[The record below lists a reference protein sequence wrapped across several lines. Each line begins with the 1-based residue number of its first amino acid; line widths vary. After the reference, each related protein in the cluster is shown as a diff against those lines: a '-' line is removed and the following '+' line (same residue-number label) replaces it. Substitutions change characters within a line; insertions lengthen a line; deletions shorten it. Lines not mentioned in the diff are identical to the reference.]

1 VAPIRRDRN
10 IHDTQMSLL
19 MGAAFALFSTFFGI
33 PLGRTANSA
42 NRRGLITVGF
52 VGWSLFTAGWGLAK
66 NFWQMML
73 MRIGDGAGEA
83 SLSPDASGAALQAR
97 AGAERGSAQKL
108 DDEQRLQARAGAE
121 RGPTPRRT
129 PSPRSFRLARARSG
143 ALAASPL

>member
-1 VAPIRRDRN
+1 MAPIRRDRN
-10 IHDTQMSLL
+10 IHDTQMRLL
-19 MGAAFALFSTFFGI
+19 MGAAFALFSTFFDI

-73 MRIGDGAGEA
+73 MRIGDGTGEA
-83 SLSPDASGAALQAR
+83 SLSPDAIGAALQAR
-97 AGAERGSAQKL
+97 VA
-108 DDEQRLQARAGAE
+108 AE

-129 PSPRSFRLARARSG
+129 PSPRPFRLARARSG